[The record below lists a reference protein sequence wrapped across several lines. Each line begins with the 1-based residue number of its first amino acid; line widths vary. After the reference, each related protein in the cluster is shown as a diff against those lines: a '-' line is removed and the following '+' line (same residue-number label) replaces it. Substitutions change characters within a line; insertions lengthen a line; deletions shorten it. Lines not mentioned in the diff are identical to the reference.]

1 MGNRHASLETFGAPS
16 SLVCRS
22 DNFEEVER
30 QRMKEAL
37 CYLPPEQTG
46 SIETTHEDARTDLYA
61 LGILFWSLI
70 VGRGTLPFEGGPLEM
85 LHACVHSKPVPVH
98 EVRRDSVPLVLS
110 QIVEKLLAKS
120 ADQRYQS
127 AYGLKVDLL
136 ECQRRL
142 LTAVSSASDS
152 SLDVRSDICTTS

>member
-1 MGNRHASLETFGAPS
+1 
-16 SLVCRS
+16 
-22 DNFEEVER
+22 
-30 QRMKEAL
+30 MKEAL

-46 SIETTHEDARTDLYA
+46 SIETTHEDARTDLYS
-61 LGILFWSLI
+61 LGVLFWSLI

-85 LHACVHSKPVPVH
+85 LHACVHSRPVPVH

-110 QIVEKLLAKS
+110 QIVERLLAKN

-142 LTAVSSASDS
+142 LTSVSSASDQ
-152 SLDVRSDICTTS
+152 SLDVSFSLSHNAVPILIISSSYPRSKSDFTIVTPYVLLASNAL